1 MTKNKIALL
10 TTVFRKTGFVEI
22 VDFFLIKLSEYGE
35 PNGLVLKPYL
45 NHLLKLSTFK

>member
-22 VDFFLIKLSEYGE
+22 VDFFLIKLSVT
-35 PNGLVLKPYL
+35 LYL
-45 NHLLKLSTFK
+45 LLKIIFDVICNLKKSHF